1 MKKELNSGNIYV
13 RLYTTETCP
22 TEPIISIHDRHVG
35 ELIVLNVSE
44 AEFLYFSLQELLQY
58 TLGSSNPPPD
68 QL

>member
-13 RLYTTETCP
+13 RLYTAENCP
-22 TEPIISIHDRHVG
+22 TEPTISIHDRHIG
-35 ELIVLNVSE
+35 EMIVLNANE

-58 TLGSSNPPPD
+58 TFRSSNPPPD